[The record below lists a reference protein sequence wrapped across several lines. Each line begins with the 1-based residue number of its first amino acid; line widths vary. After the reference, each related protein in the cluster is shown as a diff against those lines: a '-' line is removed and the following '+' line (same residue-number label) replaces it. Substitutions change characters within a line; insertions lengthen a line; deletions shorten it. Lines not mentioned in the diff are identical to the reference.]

1 MYSFY
6 VVRAYSF
13 ARRTRC
19 LNDRRRVTDCMRLF
33 VFVDKTIHN
42 CVQVAHLDTA
52 TNQCTSAVTET
63 FSSHARPQMSDAH
76 TNARANAFHGRSL
89 CKRSN
94 QSSNFLKSSGVR
106 RFIANSLSWSR
117 GLHTTARV

>member
-13 ARRTRC
+13 ARRTRR
-19 LNDRRRVTDCMRLF
+19 LKDRRRVTDCVRLF
-33 VFVDKTIHN
+33 VVVDKTIHN
-42 CVQVAHLDTA
+42 CVQVAHLNTA
-52 TNQCTSAVTET
+52 INQRTSAVKET
-63 FSSHARPQMSDAH
+63 FSSHARPQMNDAH
-76 TNARANAFHGRSL
+76 TNARANAFHGCSV

-106 RFIANSLSWSR
+106 GLIANSVSWR
-117 GLHTTARV
+117 LLWPRAL